1 MLENNKINM
10 EEIDFLYFGKF
21 VSKSKKIMDFVN
33 GGIYKEK
40 GEILRKSKMGYCYH
54 IYLLKN
60 GKLDTF
66 EAILSEPMVY
76 IDGLLNSGFSGIIG
90 KKTTTSDKIMEKIK
104 HTFENLIGKSLKYSK
119 EIIYA
124 NT

>member
-1 MLENNKINM
+1 MLENNKFNM

-21 VSKSKKIMDFVN
+21 ISKDKELMDFVN

-40 GEILRKSKMGYCYH
+40 GENLRKSKMGYCYH
-54 IYLLKN
+54 IFLLKH

-66 EAILSEPMVY
+66 EAILSDPMIY
-76 IDGLLNSGFSGIIG
+76 IDGLLNSGFAGIICR
-90 KKTTTSDKIMEKIK
+90 KTTTSYKVMEKIK
-104 HTFENLIGKSLKYSK
+104 HTIGNLVGKSLKDIK
-119 EIIYA
+119 EIVYA